1 MPIKDWTAGERPSA
15 SDLNRYFM
23 QQAHAIKSSDETVT
37 STTTLQDDDH
47 LFLSVQAGTD
57 YWVQAILIYNASAA
71 ADIKISFTGPSG
83 ATFDWVSDSL
93 GSSIAAG
100 SGAVDI
106 ISRSLQAL
114 GSTPAPGGAEQPA
127 GTRVDA
133 VSVPKGILRIGAN
146 SGTLRLRWA
155 QLASGSPGTIL
166 RAQST
171 LMMRRL
177 TT

>member
-15 SDLNRYFM
+15 ADLNRYFM
-23 QQAHAIKSSDETVT
+23 QQAHVIKPTDTTITS
-37 STTTLQDDDH
+37 STTMADDPH

-57 YWVQAILIYNASAA
+57 YWVQAIIIYNASSA
-71 ADIKISFTGPSG
+71 ADIKISFSGPGG

-93 GSSIAAG
+93 GSTIAAG

-106 ISRSLQAL
+106 ISRSLQGL

-127 GTRVDA
+127 GTRIDA

-146 SGTLRLRWA
+146 SGTLRFRWA
-155 QLASGSPGTIL
+155 QLASGSPGSIV
-166 RAQST
+166 RAGST